1 MSSENKKEKSFDDF
15 EKSSDIEF
23 ANAFK
28 RNNLISSVWS
38 GDAPLL
44 ITYWLFGSL
53 VSVILV
59 VIAGEVLPSIDNK
72 SGKLLV
78 LVILICYQIFSTV
91 AIWRSSKKYKGKKI
105 YRHFARIAVCL
116 GWLGSFPNFILSS
129 FYILN
134 G

>member
-28 RNNLISSVWS
+28 KNNLISSVWS

-59 VIAGEVLPSIDNK
+59 VIAGEVFPSIDNK

-105 YRHFARIAVCL
+105 YRHLARIAVCL